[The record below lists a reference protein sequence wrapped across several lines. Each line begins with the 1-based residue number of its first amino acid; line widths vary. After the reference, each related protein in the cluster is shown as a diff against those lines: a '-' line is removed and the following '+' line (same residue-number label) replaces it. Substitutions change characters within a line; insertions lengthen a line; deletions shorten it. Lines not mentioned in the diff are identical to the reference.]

1 MRVFVESATG
11 LGTTT
16 GDTAATAT
24 GRMPAVTGLPGI
36 CAALPTLTTPTVPAV
51 DVLPVL
57 FEKNKRVPSVAMSFA
72 PGTAAEPADVPLIL
86 VPESVTALLAS
97 LISILTPMLRTRTY
111 PRVPSAVLTKP

>member
-1 MRVFVESATG
+1 MLPHEPEVIGGVMLLLVTRATG

-16 GDTAATAT
+16 GAMAATAT
-24 GRMPAVTGLPGI
+24 GRMPAVTGLPGS
-36 CAALPTLTTPTVPAV
+36 CAVLPTLTTPTVPAT

-72 PGTAAEPADVPLIL
+72 PGTAAEPPGVPLIL

-97 LISILTPMLRTRTY
+97 MFKI
-111 PRVPSAVLTKP
+111 